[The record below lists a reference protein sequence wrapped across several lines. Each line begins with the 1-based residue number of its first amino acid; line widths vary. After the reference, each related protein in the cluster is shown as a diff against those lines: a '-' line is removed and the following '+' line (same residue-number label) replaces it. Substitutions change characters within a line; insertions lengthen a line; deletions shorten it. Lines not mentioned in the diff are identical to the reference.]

1 MVCKVQTT
9 KLEKL
14 VEHVVFTF
22 FGSDSTYVPTFL
34 CTYRAFPTTQVVL
47 DLLFKR

>member
-1 MVCKVQTT
+1 MVWTAQAG

-14 VEHVVFTF
+14 VEHVVSAFL
-22 FGSDSTYVPTFL
+22 GSDPTYVPMFL
-34 CTYRAFPTTQVVL
+34 CMYRAFATTQQVL